1 MDFKVPENKKELFIK
16 TAVWNSF
23 IEVFKEKKNID
34 VTEYL
39 ISIKVNFDN
48 IVIKTNKPII
58 SSEAL
63 LLDREIKEK
72 IDKKLFSLN
81 IKLWIDNIKYI

>member
-1 MDFKVPENKKELFIK
+1 MDLKIPENKKELFIK

-23 IEVFKEKKNID
+23 IEVFKEEKNID
-34 VTEYL
+34 VTQYL

-63 LLDREIKEK
+63 LLDKKIKEK
-72 IDKKLFSLN
+72 IDKKIFSLN
-81 IKLWIDNIKYI
+81 IKLWINNIRYV